1 MSSQTNTARSDRA
14 FAGAVAFAAIL
25 CVLTAVIAGTS
36 EQPGNRSLIAV
47 ALAFVIAVPIGVGLW
62 AWRENESG
70 RFGRLL
76 FAAGCIFF
84 LATLAESSNEWIYST
99 GRVGIW
105 LAEACVPLILL
116 TFPSGDL
123 RTKVDRRIVA
133 AFVTVVALLY
143 VPTAFLVA
151 SYQVPVPYASCTDD
165 CPANA
170 FMLLE
175 QEPGFVASV
184 VYPLR
189 DAATVA
195 LFLLVATVLTRRL
208 TQTTPL
214 MRRALTPV
222 LLTAAFRLVLLAAF
236 VLTRRADPDASALAA
251 IGWLYVL
258 CLPAIALAFFI
269 GLLRRKL
276 FEATALQHLALRL
289 RDHPDADELRGVL
302 ADVIADPTLQLAYP
316 GTRRDADWVDAAGR
330 SIELPPPG
338 GDRTVTVV
346 QDGDHPVA
354 ALVYDSALEEQ
365 DEFVAAAGSFAFAAL
380 ENQRLAAK
388 VDASLAELQESR
400 ARIQAAAD
408 GERLRI
414 ERDLHDGAQQRLVAL
429 RIRLELAGDVVERE
443 PGRGAGL
450 FGELGDELEAALEE
464 VRSLAHGIYPSLLA
478 DQGLCEALRAV
489 ARRASLATT
498 VNSDKVGRYPVE
510 IETAVYFC
518 CLEALQNAAKHA
530 LGATS
535 VSISLRENGDLTFAV
550 EDDGA
555 GFAAGTRAG
564 TGLTNMHD
572 RLAAV
577 GGELT
582 IGPGAGGTGTQ
593 VAGSIPL
600 WGTAPGTR
608 L

>member
-1 MSSQTNTARSDRA
+1 MSSNVTANRDRS
-14 FAGAVAFAAIL
+14 FAGAVALGALL
-25 CVLTAVIAGTS
+25 CALTAVIAGTS
-36 EQPGNRSLIAV
+36 DQPGNRSLIAV
-47 ALAFVIAVPIGVGLW
+47 VLSFVIAVPIGVGLW

-76 FAAGCIFF
+76 FAAGCILFI
-84 LATLAESSNEWIYST
+84 ATLAESSNEWLFST

-105 LAEACVPLILL
+105 FVEACVPLILL
-116 TFPSGDL
+116 AFPSGDL
-123 RTKVDRRIVA
+123 RTKVDRRIAGAFA
-133 AFVTVVALLY
+133 AVLALLY
-143 VPTAFLVA
+143 VPTAFLVT
-151 SYQVPVPYASCTDD
+151 SYPVPVPYASCTDE

-170 FMLLE
+170 FMLLDH
-175 QEPGFVASV
+175 EPGFVTSV

-189 DAATVA
+189 DALTVV
-195 LFLLVATVLTRRL
+195 LFLLVATVLARRVA
-208 TQTTPL
+208 QATPL

-222 LLTAAFRLVLLAAF
+222 LLTAVIRLVLLAAY
-236 VLTRRADPDASALAA
+236 VLARRAEPDASALAA

-258 CLPAIALAFFI
+258 TLPAIALAFLI
-269 GLLRRKL
+269 GLVRRKI
-276 FEATALQHLALRL
+276 FEATALQHLASRL
-289 RDHPDADELRGVL
+289 REHPDADELRGVL
-302 ADVIADPTLQLAYP
+302 AEVIADPSLELAYP
-316 GTRRDADWVDAAGR
+316 GTRLDAEWVDTVGRPVELPAPGGGR
-330 SIELPPPG
+330 S
-338 GDRTVTVV
+338 VTIV

-354 ALVYDSALEEQ
+354 ALVYDGALEEQ
-365 DEFVAAAGSFAFAAL
+365 EEFVAAAGSFALAAL
-380 ENQRLAAK
+380 ENQRLGAK
-388 VDASLAELQESR
+388 VDSSLVELQDSR

-408 GERLRI
+408 NERLRI

-429 RIRLELAGDVVERE
+429 RIRLELAGDVVKQE
-443 PGRGAGL
+443 PRQGAGML
-450 FGELGDELEAALEE
+450 RELGAELEEALDE
-464 VRSLAHGIYPSLLA
+464 VRSLAHGIYPSVLA

-489 ARRASLATT
+489 ARRASLKTT
-498 VNSDKVGRYPVE
+498 IEGDELGRYPVE

-535 VSISLRENGDLTFAV
+535 VSITLREDGELTFAV

-582 IGPGAGGTGTQ
+582 IGPGPGGTGTQ
-593 VAGSIPL
+593 VAGAVPL
-600 WGTAPGTR
+600 WGTAPGTA

>member
-1 MSSQTNTARSDRA
+1 MSSHVTANRDRA
-14 FAGAVAFAAIL
+14 FAGAVVLGALL
-25 CVLTAVIAGTS
+25 CVLTAVVAGTS
-36 EQPGNRSLIAV
+36 DQPGNRSLIAV

-76 FAAGCIFF
+76 FAVGCIFF
-84 LATLAESSNEWIYST
+84 LATLAESSNEWVYST
-99 GRVGIW
+99 GRVWIW
-105 LAEACVPLILL
+105 VVEACVPLILL
-116 TFPSGDL
+116 AFPSGDL
-123 RTKVDRRIVA
+123 RTKVDRRIAGAFA
-133 AFVTVVALLY
+133 AVLALLY
-143 VPTAFLVA
+143 APTAFLVT
-151 SYQVPVPYASCTDD
+151 SYPVPVPYASCTDD

-170 FMLLE
+170 FMLLDR
-175 QEPGFVASV
+175 QPGFVTSV

-189 DAATVA
+189 DALTVV
-195 LFLLVATVLTRRL
+195 LFLLVATVLARRVTRA
-208 TQTTPL
+208 TPL

-222 LLTAAFRLVLLAAF
+222 LLTAVVRLVLLAAY
-236 VLTRRADPDASALAA
+236 VLARRANPDASALVA
-251 IGWLYVL
+251 IGWLYAL

-269 GLLRRKL
+269 GLLRRKI
-276 FEATALQHLALRL
+276 FQATALQRLASRL
-289 RDHPDADELRGVL
+289 REHPDAEELRGVL
-302 ADVIADPTLQLAYP
+302 AEVIADPSLELAYP
-316 GTRRDADWVDAAGR
+316 GTRMDAEWVDTAGR
-330 SIELPPPG
+330 PIELPAPG
-338 GDRTVTVV
+338 RGRSVTLV

-354 ALVYDSALEEQ
+354 ALVYDGALEEQ
-365 DEFVAAAGSFAFAAL
+365 EEFVAAAGSFALAAL

-388 VDASLAELQESR
+388 VGSSLAELQDSR

-408 GERLRI
+408 NERLRI

-429 RIRLELAGDVVERE
+429 RISLELAGDVVKRQ
-443 PGRGAGL
+443 PGRGAGML
-450 FGELGDELEAALEE
+450 RELGAELEEALEE
-464 VRSLAHGIYPSLLA
+464 VRSLAHGIYPTVLA
-478 DQGLCEALRAV
+478 DHGLCEALRAV
-489 ARRASLATT
+489 ARRASLKTT
-498 VNSDKVGRYPVE
+498 VDGDELGRYPVE

-535 VSISLRENGDLTFAV
+535 VSISLREDGELSFAV

-582 IGPGAGGTGTQ
+582 IGPGTGGTGTQ

>member
-1 MSSQTNTARSDRA
+1 MSSHVTPNRDRA
-14 FAGAVAFAAIL
+14 FAGAVALGALL

-36 EQPGNRSLIAV
+36 DQPGNRSLIAV
-47 ALAFVIAVPIGVGLW
+47 ALAFVIAVLIGVGLW
-62 AWRENESG
+62 AWRENTSG

-76 FAAGCIFF
+76 FAVGCIFF

-105 LAEACVPLILL
+105 VVEACVPLILL
-116 TFPSGDL
+116 AFPSGDL
-123 RTKVDRRIVA
+123 RTKVDRRIAGAFA
-133 AFVTVVALLY
+133 AVLALLY
-143 VPTAFLVA
+143 VPTAFLVT

-170 FMLLE
+170 FMLLHH
-175 QEPGFVASV
+175 EPGFIASV

-189 DAATVA
+189 DALTVV
-195 LFLLVATVLTRRL
+195 LFLFVATVLARRVV
-208 TQTTPL
+208 QATPL
-214 MRRALTPV
+214 MRRELTPV
-222 LLTAAFRLVLLAAF
+222 LLTAVVRLVLLAAY
-236 VLTRRADPDASALAA
+236 VLTRRADPDASALAT

-269 GLLRRKL
+269 GLLQRKI
-276 FEATALQHLALRL
+276 FEATALQHLASRL
-289 RDHPDADELRGVL
+289 REHPDAEELRGVL
-302 ADVIADPTLQLAYP
+302 AEVIADPSLQLAYP
-316 GTRRDADWVDAAGR
+316 GTRVDAEWVDTAGR
-330 SIELPPPG
+330 PIELPAPG
-338 GDRTVTVV
+338 RGRSVTLV

-354 ALVYDSALEEQ
+354 AIVYDGALEEQ
-365 DEFVAAAGSFAFAAL
+365 EEFVAAAGSFALAAL
-380 ENQRLAAK
+380 ENQRLATK
-388 VDASLAELQESR
+388 VDSSLAELQDSR

-408 GERLRI
+408 NERLRI

-429 RIRLELAGDVVERE
+429 RISLELAGDVVKRE
-443 PGRGAGL
+443 PGRGAGML
-450 FGELGDELEAALEE
+450 RELGAELEEALEE
-464 VRSLAHGIYPSLLA
+464 VRSLARGIYPSVLA

-489 ARRASLATT
+489 ARRASLKTT
-498 VNSDKVGRYPVE
+498 LAGDELGRYPVE

-535 VSISLRENGDLTFAV
+535 VSISLREDGELSFAV